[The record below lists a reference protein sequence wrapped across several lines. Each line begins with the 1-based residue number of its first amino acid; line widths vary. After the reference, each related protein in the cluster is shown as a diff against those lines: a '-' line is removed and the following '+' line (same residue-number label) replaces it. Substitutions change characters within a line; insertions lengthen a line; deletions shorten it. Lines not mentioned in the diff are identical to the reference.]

1 MEDDMTTAENQVID
15 FSNPPTAYGYDDS
28 GLFTHSETCSPD
40 PLESEQKGEAVWL
53 IPANATLIEPPAS
66 IEKHVRVFK
75 NGVWTQVED
84 NRGTEYW
91 LPGDTWQTEP
101 RKMEDLGPLP
111 DGSLLERPEKPFSQ
125 LKIEKLNEINVIY
138 QQAIATLTPTY
149 PDDERLTFDKQE
161 QEARSWLADNSTPT
175 PFVDALAAGRQM
187 DKAELVSR
195 IIAKADAFA
204 IASGLLTGQRQRY
217 EDLLDVAET
226 AEDVAAIVP
235 QYSLPGMEAQA

>member
-1 MEDDMTTAENQVID
+1 MEKYERTNVID
-15 FSNPPTAYGYDDS
+15 FSNPPTVYGYDKD
-28 GLFTHSETCSPD
+28 GIFTQAEICSPD
-40 PLESEQKGEAVWL
+40 PLESEKKGKAVWL
-53 IPANATLIEPPAS
+53 MPANTTSIEPPFA

-75 NGVWTQVED
+75 NGAWEQVED

-91 LPGDTWQTEP
+91 LPGDDWQTEP
-101 RKMEDLGPLP
+101 HKMEELGSLP
-111 DGSLLERPEKPFSQ
+111 DGATTERPEKPFSQ
-125 LKIEKLNEINVIY
+125 LKIEKLSEINALY

-161 QEARSWLADNSTPT
+161 AEARAWLADNTAPT
-175 PFVDALAAGRQM
+175 PFVDALATGRQM
-187 DKAELVSR
+187 DKAELVNR

-204 IASGLLTGQRQRY
+204 FASGLLTGQRQRY

-226 AEDVAAIVP
+226 ADAVAAIVP

>member
-1 MEDDMTTAENQVID
+1 MRIFTNNVEFVNVDNTDDALNLIKQGFRELSAEEIEAAGMT
-15 FSNPPTAYGYDDS
+15 GYEHLVS
-28 GLFTHSETCSPD
+28 
-40 PLESEQKGEAVWL
+40 
-53 IPANATLIEPPAS
+53 PANTTVGE
-66 IEKHVRVFK
+66 
-75 NGVWTQVED
+75 
-84 NRGTEYW
+84 
-91 LPGDTWQTEP
+91 
-101 RKMEDLGPLP
+101 
-111 DGSLLERPEKPFSQ
+111 DGSLIFTPPEPEPLETIKAH
-125 LKIEKLNEINVIY
+125 KLEEINNSY

-161 QEARSWLADNSTPT
+161 QEARAWLADDSTST

-204 IASGLLTGQRQRY
+204 LASGSLTGQRQRY

-235 QYSLPGMEAQA
+235 QYSLPGAEV